1 MTVLVSLLVVV
12 ACVYALSVITDGFF
26 VESLDEISQRLNLP
40 ASVAGASLMAM
51 GSSAPELAIALLA
64 LFRGSGEHSDL
75 GIGTIVG
82 SAVFN
87 ILVITG
93 ASALV
98 RPAAV
103 RFRVVLRDALFY
115 LLSIGML
122 LFAFHD
128 GHVVAYEAVAF
139 VALYALYLTVLFF
152 WRDNAP
158 AGHQAPA
165 PPDPILGP
173 PPSTQEDTAEQAAP
187 QQADPPSVQPAGE
200 SSRPHPVAVVARP
213 LFKVLPLVFGL
224 FAGDPK
230 KHYIRAFT
238 ISIICVGALC
248 WVLVEA
254 AIELSAALAIPP
266 VVVALTILA
275 GGTSVPDMI
284 SSIVVSRQG
293 RGEMAVANA
302 VGSNIF
308 DVLIGLGVPWL
319 IAMWFLGQEVHVGT
333 EGLLSSTITLLGTV
347 LILVVF
353 LFTGRVL
360 SRIEGAILLV
370 LYVAYAVW
378 TWLSASGG

>member
-64 LFRGSGEHSDL
+64 LFKGSGEHSDL

-122 LFAFHD
+122 LLAFND
-128 GHVVAYEAVAF
+128 GHIVAYEAVAF
-139 VALYALYLTVLFF
+139 LVLYAIYLVVLWF
-152 WRDNAP
+152 WRDSAP
-158 AGHQAPA
+158 AGHQA
-165 PPDPILGP
+165 
-173 PPSTQEDTAEQAAP
+173 AAP
-187 QQADPPSVQPAGE
+187 VDEQPSSAVTDATHASAAPNPDAADEQPAGE
-200 SSRPHPVAVVARP
+200 GSQPNPVAVVTRP
-213 LFKVLPLVFGL
+213 LFKVLPLIFGL

-230 KHYIRAFT
+230 KHYIRAFLV
-238 ISIICVGALC
+238 SIACVGALC

-254 AIELSAALAIPP
+254 AIELSTALAIPP
-266 VVVALTILA
+266 VIVALTILA

-284 SSIVVSRQG
+284 SSIVVSKQG

-308 DVLIGLGVPWL
+308 DVLVGLGLPWL
-319 IAMWFLGQEVHVGT
+319 IAMWAMGQQVHVGT

-347 LILVVF
+347 LILMVF
-353 LFTGRVL
+353 LFTGRRL
-360 SRIEGAILLV
+360 SRVEGGILIA
-370 LYVAYAVW
+370 LYVAYVGWVW
-378 TWLSASGG
+378 TGASGG